1 MALKQESAN
10 FSKLRRGM
18 VFWYDPNPAIDKENV
33 PPKVVNDRPVKDFTM
48 YGERPYV
55 VVSSDE
61 VCRQARVVQ
70 VCPIGTKDKDKDVFP
85 YDVVYNS
92 NSKTGQSAIRCEQI
106 RTVNSDEL
114 SSYECML
121 DDEIM
126 DQVAEKLRLLLGISE
141 NEIEIESPVIAM
153 SAEEVEDLIDAKML
167 ESRNE
172 TTNMIDAAVARILNG
187 VSSVLNARS
196 AVRPIEPVNPEV
208 KVKKKIVV
216 GNLKK

>member
-1 MALKQESAN
+1 MTAKQAAN

-18 VFWYDPNPAIDKENV
+18 VFWYDPNPEIDKENV

-70 VCPIGTKDKDKDVFP
+70 VCPIGTKDKDKDIYP

-114 SSYECML
+114 SRYECML
-121 DDEIM
+121 DDDIM
-126 DQVAEKLRLLLGISE
+126 DRVAEKLKLLLGISE
-141 NEIEIESPVIAM
+141 CELEVETPVIAM
-153 SAEEVEDLIDAKML
+153 SAEEVEDLIDAKMI
-167 ESRNE
+167 ESKNE
-172 TTNMIDAAVARILNG
+172 ATSLIDAAVSRILNG
-187 VSSVLNARS
+187 VSSVLNTRTAT
-196 AVRPIEPVNPEV
+196 RPIEPIKPEV

-216 GNLKK
+216 GSLKK